1 MLRVDERFVGL
12 VLTLSSIMLR
22 QARTD
27 VPKRLRLFAKSA
39 CTYQCVCF
47 IAVQLDLTD
56 QKVLKDESVHALED
70 HASVADRAAGLD
82 KGRSGKL
89 HESDSMHALNS
100 LSKGTP
106 MGT

>member
-1 MLRVDERFVGL
+1 MLLCAE
-12 VLTLSSIMLR
+12 
-22 QARTD
+22 
-27 VPKRLRLFAKSA
+27 SA
-39 CTYQCVCF
+39 CKHYLNSS

-89 HESDSMHALNS
+89 HESDSMQALNS

-106 MGT
+106 MGK

>member
-1 MLRVDERFVGL
+1 M
-12 VLTLSSIMLR
+12 
-22 QARTD
+22 
-27 VPKRLRLFAKSA
+27 
-39 CTYQCVCF
+39 YQGVCS

-56 QKVLKDESVHALED
+56 QKVLKDESVHATED

-89 HESDSMHALNS
+89 HESDSMQALNS

-106 MGT
+106 MGK